1 MTLQHEPRRTIT
13 LNGVDYDFFP
23 YYNRVLT
30 LLSEVFASRTLTDF
44 QKIQITVTSVSTMPP
59 CKDAFELI
67 VNELF
72 PPQKKIGGDDDP
84 KTMDFEQDAGLI
96 YAGFLQTYGID
107 LYKERNKMDWRVFI
121 ALVRGLPSNTEF
133 SRVVKLRCTKIP
145 KLDKHNAEY
154 VESLMKAKRAV
165 ELEEPAEVKRKRM
178 AQKWLQIAEGLL
190 NVRR

>member
-1 MTLQHEPRRTIT
+1 MTLQYEPRKTLA
-13 LNGVDYDFFP
+13 LNGVEYDFFP
-23 YYNRVLT
+23 FYNRVLT
-30 LLSEVFASRTLTDF
+30 LLSEVFSSKTLTDG
-44 QKIQITVTSVSTMPP
+44 QKIEITVKSVSNMPP

-72 PPQKKIGGDDDP
+72 PPSRKTTTEQ
-84 KTMDFEQDAGLI
+84 KTMDFEQDAALI
-96 YAGFLQTYGID
+96 YAGFMQAYGID

-121 ALVRGLPSNTEF
+121 ALVRGLPEGTEF
-133 SRVVKLRCTKIP
+133 SRVIKLRCTKVP
-145 KLDKHNAEY
+145 KMDKHNAEY

-165 ELEEPAEVKRKRM
+165 ELEEPEEVKKQRM